1 MEAAKVHRRAC
12 GSGAARARPL
22 ALALPEPDPS
32 SLSALLLILVVSWA
46 RRGSWTGVARD
57 SSFSVGSCAVAEFL
71 AAASASSA
79 LLAKSCESGGS
90 RRAGGGGR
98 CRRVFADSWEG
109 VEWGG
114 SWSVVVDTAAPY
126 GWSGEGERVR
136 RERAPE
142 GGEALGVGV
151 ANG

>member
-71 AAASASSA
+71 AATSASASVLGRGECVLGA
-79 LLAKSCESGGS
+79 PREILRKRRKSSGRWRRTVSESL
-90 RRAGGGGR
+90 R
-98 CRRVFADSWEG
+98 
-109 VEWGG
+109 
-114 SWSVVVDTAAPY
+114 
-126 GWSGEGERVR
+126 
-136 RERAPE
+136 
-142 GGEALGVGV
+142 
-151 ANG
+151 